1 MRLFLF
7 CFKPSF
13 FAKSFRQHLP
23 THLFA
28 AEMFCQNV
36 YGSKNTILSNFLLYF
51 RARFKCE
58 PERWRKCKNRKVHVP
73 QIPDLE
79 EQAVDS
85 EDEPNN
91 NQVG

>member
-1 MRLFLF
+1 MWKQNSYRLNAS
-7 CFKPSF
+7 C
-13 FAKSFRQHLP
+13 HL
-23 THLFA
+23 L
-28 AEMFCQNV
+28 Q
-36 YGSKNTILSNFLLYF
+36 
-51 RARFKCE
+51 E
-58 PERWRKCKNRKVHVP
+58 PHVP